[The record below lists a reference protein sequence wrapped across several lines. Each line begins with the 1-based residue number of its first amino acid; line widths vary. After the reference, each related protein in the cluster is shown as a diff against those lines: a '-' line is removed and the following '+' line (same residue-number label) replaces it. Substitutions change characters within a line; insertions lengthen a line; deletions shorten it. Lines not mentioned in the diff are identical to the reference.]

1 MTGLGT
7 DALVVTRNATLAVVP
22 TLTTLRNAVQM
33 LSSRTQ
39 ILLQYVQGVVDGT
52 MKRDEQVLRM
62 IAGLMAGLPIED
74 SPEFR
79 NEFATVRPLGSLLP
93 PPLQL
98 RLLSPSCVLVVLR
111 RK

>member
-1 MTGLGT
+1 M
-7 DALVVTRNATLAVVP
+7 TRNATLAVVP

-79 NEFATVRPLGSLLP
+79 NEFATVRFLGSLLP
-93 PPLQL
+93 PLPQL
-98 RLLSPSCVLVVLR
+98 RLLSSSCVLGALR
-111 RK
+111 RKETG